1 MSKRA
6 APRAGV
12 VIATMTAAGK
22 ALFRPALAP
31 PARAALSAGF
41 AVMTGDTHPWCRHSA
56 STHRSRTGDRRA
68 DAGSGGR
75 WPDRVGTA
83 DDGDAVGDAEWQVGD
98 SGHSHVDQQR
108 ATVLGVWPNPA
119 PTSRRWENSDVPCTA
134 ALAWI

>member
-1 MSKRA
+1 MLKRA

-68 DAGSGGR
+68 DARGQVAGGR
-75 WPDRVGTA
+75 IA
-83 DDGDAVGDAEWQVGD
+83 
-98 SGHSHVDQQR
+98 SGPQM
-108 ATVLGVWPNPA
+108 TV
-119 PTSRRWENSDVPCTA
+119 TR
-134 ALAWI
+134 